1 MRALFVFGLS
11 AALVAGAQARFPGG
25 VFKTFDG
32 NVNLSLDFD
41 STGTATSYVNG
52 ESFSQGKYTV
62 KADTLS
68 FGTLN
73 GPEGYSCSVG
83 GKYLWSIAENRL
95 TMKVVAD
102 ECQIRRDYLSGLV
115 WTRG

>member
-11 AALVAGAQARFPGG
+11 AALVTVTQAKFPGG
-25 VFKTFDG
+25 VFKTSNGDA
-32 NVNLSLDFD
+32 NISLDFD

-52 ESFSQGKYTV
+52 ERFSAGPYSA

-68 FGTLN
+68 FGVLN

-83 GKYLWSIAENRL
+83 GKYLWSIADNRL

-102 ECQIRRDYLSGLV
+102 ECQVRRDYLAGMV